1 MGGVLFTRIVL
12 GLLLAEAVGGSVGI
26 PGGGGKEKSA
36 VGEVLGVGVV
46 SRVFAANFSLIGVP
60 IVVSFLVRV

>member
-1 MGGVLFTRIVL
+1 MFSRIVL
-12 GLLLAEAVGGSVGI
+12 GLLLAGVVGGSVGI

-46 SRVFAANFSLIGVP
+46 SRVFAANFSFLGVL
-60 IVVSFLVRV
+60 IVVRFRVQV

>member
-1 MGGVLFTRIVL
+1 MGGMLFTRTVL
-12 GLLLAEAVGGSVGI
+12 GLLLAGVVGGGVGI

-46 SRVFAANFSLIGVP
+46 FRVFAANFS
-60 IVVSFLVRV
+60 F

>member
-1 MGGVLFTRIVL
+1 MFTRIVL
-12 GLLLAEAVGGSVGI
+12 GLLLAGVVGGGVGI

-46 SRVFAANFSLIGVP
+46 SRVFAANFSFFGVP
-60 IVVSFLVRV
+60 IVVRFLVRV